1 MNSKTAEVFMAN
13 HILVAEDDP
22 KQADLVRLYL
32 ERDGFDVSVVAD
44 GRSAV
49 DHVRQQRPD
58 LLVLDVM
65 MPRLDG
71 LDVLRELGDEP
82 VVPVVLLT
90 ARSTENDVLLGLY
103 LGADDYITKPFSPR
117 ELVARVRAVL
127 RRSKPAAEPAGTDE
141 TVRFGD
147 ITVAPGRHEVTLRG
161 QPVEVTPVEFEVLL
175 TLVRSPGR
183 VFTRRQLLERVHGT
197 TEFVTERTID
207 AHVMNLRR
215 KIERDP
221 RQPTRLLTVYGVG
234 YKLADPPEGEPLD
247 PHAAP

>member
-1 MNSKTAEVFMAN
+1 MTN

-32 ERDGFDVSVVAD
+32 ERDGFDVSVVGD

-49 DHVRQQRPD
+49 DHLRAHRPD

-71 LDVLRELGDEP
+71 LDVLRQLGDEP
-82 VVPVVLLT
+82 TVPVVLLT

-127 RRSKPAAEPAGTDE
+127 RRSKASGEQSTAGHGGE
-141 TVRFGD
+141 AVRFGD
-147 ITVAPGRHEVTLRG
+147 LVVAPDRHEVTLRG
-161 QPVEVTPVEFEVLL
+161 KPVDVTPVEFEVLL
-175 TLVRSPGR
+175 TLVSSPGR

-197 TEFVTERTID
+197 TEFITERTID

-234 YKLADPPEGEPLD
+234 YKLADDDVP
-247 PHAAP
+247 AA

>member
-1 MNSKTAEVFMAN
+1 MAN

-32 ERDGFDVSVVAD
+32 ERDGFDVSVVGD
-44 GRSAV
+44 GQSAL
-49 DHVRQQRPD
+49 DHMRAQRPD

-71 LDVLRELGDEP
+71 LQVLRQLGDEP
-82 VVPVVLLT
+82 AVPVVLLT

-127 RRSKPAAEPAGTDE
+127 RRSRASGEKAAADQPDDA
-141 TVRFGD
+141 VRIGELV
-147 ITVAPGRHEVTLRG
+147 VAPDRHEVLLQG

-197 TEFVTERTID
+197 TEFITERTID

-221 RQPTRLLTVYGVG
+221 RQPVRLLTVYGVG
-234 YKLADPPEGEPLD
+234 YKLADEHDRADG
-247 PHAAP
+247 APS